1 MLQDQPKLKAKLRYA
16 FNDVGIMVLG
26 RAIKNILM
34 MEELVFINSHAYY
47 CYDFSSNLSN
57 NLSITCNLIKK

>member
-1 MLQDQPKLKAKLRYA
+1 
-16 FNDVGIMVLG
+16 MVLG

-57 NLSITCNLIKK
+57 NLSITCNLINK

>member
-16 FNDVGIMVLG
+16 FNNVGIMVLG

-47 CYDFSSNLSN
+47 CYYFSSNLSN
-57 NLSITCNLIKK
+57 NMSITCNLINK